1 VRVDTER
8 QRQRLRARLS
18 ELPEE
23 LRMPLLLAR
32 NEGLSQADIALKIGL
47 PLGTVKTRTR
57 LALMR
62 LSAALREDSASGAS
76 PG

>member
-1 VRVDTER
+1 
-8 QRQRLRARLS
+8 
-18 ELPEE
+18 
-23 LRMPLLLAR
+23 MPLLLAR